1 MLVCSITLVLV
12 SLASCLTR
20 LPEQSKRAIAER
32 MPGMGTAPI
41 AKAYI
46 GVLGPNV
53 KKSKHEHDKYLSMAY
68 RQHHNEQHK
77 ALC

>member
-1 MLVCSITLVLV
+1 MAAGALGL
-12 SLASCLTR
+12 
-20 LPEQSKRAIAER
+20 AIAER

-53 KKSKHEHDKYLSMAY
+53 KKSKHEHDKYLSMA
-68 RQHHNEQHK
+68 
-77 ALC
+77 

>member
-1 MLVCSITLVLV
+1 MQHNVDFGVTCF
-12 SLASCLTR
+12 
-20 LPEQSKRAIAER
+20 LPNTAAGALGLAIAER